1 MKFLSK
7 YVNRTNAAHLLI
19 SGGIITLALGISIVH
34 LGVGIASGGLLAV
47 WYGYILGAE

>member
-19 SGGIITLALGISIVH
+19 CGGIITLALGISIVH